1 MEAVLLITAII
12 LMEILEKD
20 ILTAL
25 SKVADPDKKQDIVS
39 LGSVTALK
47 IEGRTVSFK
56 VAMQTAPM
64 HAKKRM
70 IEACEFAIN
79 RTVAGDIKVN
89 CEIEVMKKPEQVQNP
104 TNSKLPNIKNFVAI
118 ASGKGG
124 VGKSTMTANLAV
136 ALAKEGYKVGL
147 VDADIYGPSMP
158 LMFDVQQEKPL
169 ARDVNGKQKI
179 VPVESYG
186 VKLLSIGFFAEVNQA
201 VIWRGPMATKAL
213 QQMIFDADW
222 GELDYLLIDLPP
234 GTGDI
239 HLTLVQALPLT
250 GAVIVSTPQN
260 IALADARKGVNMFKL
275 DNINV
280 PVLGIIENMAWFTPE
295 ELPDNKYFIF
305 GKEGAKDLAAQL
317 EVPLL
322 GQIPLVQ
329 SVRES
334 GDIGRPAVL
343 QDTTPIAISLK
354 DTAAKLVEQIEWRN
368 GNLDPT
374 KIVEV
379 QTEKAACST

>member
-1 MEAVLLITAII
+1 
-12 LMEILEKD
+12 MEILKKD
-20 ILTAL
+20 ILIAL
-25 SKVADPDKKQDIVS
+25 SKVADPDKNQDIVS
-39 LGSVTALK
+39 SGLVTGLK
-47 IEGRTVSFK
+47 IEGKKVSFK
-56 VAMQTAPM
+56 VITNNAAM
-64 HAKKRM
+64 HARNRM
-70 IEACEFAIN
+70 KEACEFAIT
-79 RTVAGDIKVN
+79 RTVGRDIEVN
-89 CEIEVMKKPEQVQNP
+89 CEIEVRKNPKNAQNP

-147 VDADIYGPSMP
+147 VDADIYGPSIP

-169 ARDVNGKQKI
+169 GREVDGKQKI

-186 VKLLSIGFFAEVNQA
+186 VKLLSIGFFADINQA
-201 VIWRGPMATKAL
+201 VIWRGAMATKAL

-295 ELPDNKYFIF
+295 ELPNNKYFIF

-317 EVPLL
+317 QVPLL

-334 GDIGRPAVL
+334 GDVGRPAVL
-343 QDTTPIAISLK
+343 QETTPVAIALK
-354 DTAAKLVEQIEWRN
+354 ETAKKLVEQVEWRN
-368 GNLDPT
+368 KNIDPT

-379 QTEKAACST
+379 QYDKAACST

>member
-1 MEAVLLITAII
+1 
-12 LMEILEKD
+12 MEILEKD
-20 ILTAL
+20 ILIAL
-25 SKVADPDKKQDIVS
+25 SKVADPDKNQDIVS
-39 LGSVTALK
+39 LGSVTALR
-47 IEGRTVSFK
+47 IEDRTVSFK
-56 VAMQTAPM
+56 VTISNAAM

-79 RTVAGDIKVN
+79 RTVSGDIKVN
-89 CEIEVMKKPEQVQNP
+89 CEIEVMKKPENVENP
-104 TNSKLPNIKNFVAI
+104 TNNKLPNIKNFVAV

-136 ALAKEGYKVGL
+136 ALAKDGYKVGL

-158 LMFDVQQEKPL
+158 LMFDVQQDKPQG
-169 ARDVNGKQKI
+169 RDVDGKQKI

-186 VKLLSIGFFAEVNQA
+186 VKMLSIGFFADVNQA

-275 DNINV
+275 DTINV

-295 ELPDNKYFIF
+295 ELPNNKYFIF

-317 EVPLL
+317 EDPLL

-329 SVRES
+329 SIRES
-334 GDIGRPAVL
+334 GDVGRPAVL
-343 QDTTPIAISLK
+343 QETTPVALALK
-354 DTAAKLVEQIEWRN
+354 ETAKKVVEQVEWRRK
-368 GNLDPT
+368 NLDPT

-379 QTEKAACST
+379 QNEKAACST

>member
-1 MEAVLLITAII
+1 
-12 LMEILEKD
+12 MEILEKD
-20 ILTAL
+20 ILAAL
-25 SKVADPDKKQDIVS
+25 SKVADPDKNQDIVS
-39 LGSVTALK
+39 LGYVTALK
-47 IEGRTVSFK
+47 IEGKTVSFK
-56 VAMQTAPM
+56 VATTNAAM
-64 HAKKRM
+64 HAKNRM

-79 RTVAGDIKVN
+79 RTVSGDIKVN
-89 CEIEVMKKPEQVQNP
+89 CEIEVIKKPEEVKNP
-104 TNSKLPNIKNFVAI
+104 TNNKLPNIKNFVAV

-158 LMFDVQQEKPL
+158 LMFDVQQEKPQG
-169 ARDVNGKQKI
+169 REVDGKQKI

-186 VKLLSIGFFAEVNQA
+186 VKMLSIGFFADVNQA

-275 DNINV
+275 DTINV

-329 SVRES
+329 SIRES
-334 GDIGRPAVL
+334 GDVGRPAVL
-343 QDTTPIAISLK
+343 QETTPVALALK
-354 DTAAKLVEQIEWRN
+354 ETARKVVEQVEWRN
-368 GNLDPT
+368 GNMEAT
-374 KIVEV
+374 KKVEV
-379 QTEKAACST
+379 QYEKAGCST

>member
-1 MEAVLLITAII
+1 
-12 LMEILEKD
+12 MEILKKD
-20 ILTAL
+20 ILIAL
-25 SKVADPDKKQDIVS
+25 SKVADTGKDQDIVT
-39 LGSVTALK
+39 LGSVTGLK
-47 IEGRTVSFK
+47 IEGRKVSFK
-56 VAMQTAPM
+56 VLTNNAAM
-64 HAKKRM
+64 HARKRM

-79 RTVAGDIKVN
+79 RTVGGDIEVN
-89 CEIEVMKKPEQVQNP
+89 CEIEVMKNPENAQNP
-104 TNSKLPNIKNFVAI
+104 TNSKLPNIKNFVAV

-124 VGKSTMTANLAV
+124 VGKSTMTSNLAV
-136 ALAKEGYKVGL
+136 ALVKEGYKVGL
-147 VDADIYGPSMP
+147 VDADIYGPSIP
-158 LMFDVQQEKPL
+158 LMFDVQQEKPMG
-169 ARDVNGKQKI
+169 REVNGKQKI
-179 VPVESYG
+179 VPIESYG
-186 VKLLSIGFFAEVNQA
+186 VKLLSIGFFADVNQA
-201 VIWRGPMATKAL
+201 VIWRGPMATKSL

-280 PVLGIIENMAWFTPE
+280 PVLGIIENMAWFTPD

-329 SVRES
+329 SLRES
-334 GDIGRPAVL
+334 GDVGRPAVL
-343 QDTTPIAISLK
+343 QETTPVAIALK
-354 DTAAKLVEQIEWRN
+354 EMAKNVVQQVEWRN
-368 GNLDPT
+368 NNIDPT

-379 QTEKAACST
+379 QNEKAACST

>member
-1 MEAVLLITAII
+1 
-12 LMEILEKD
+12 MEILEKD
-20 ILTAL
+20 ILIAL
-25 SKVADPDKKQDIVS
+25 SKVADPDKNQDIVS

-56 VAMQTAPM
+56 VATSNAAM

-79 RTVAGDIKVN
+79 RTVSGDITVN
-89 CEIEVMKKPEQVQNP
+89 CEIEVMKKPENVQNP
-104 TNSKLPNIKNFVAI
+104 TNNKIPNIKNFVAI

-124 VGKSTMTANLAV
+124 VGKSTMTANIAV
-136 ALAKEGYKVGL
+136 ALAKDGYKVGL

-158 LMFDVQQEKPL
+158 LMFDVQHEKPQG
-169 ARDVNGKQKI
+169 RDIDGKQKI
-179 VPVESYG
+179 VPIESYG
-186 VKLLSIGFFAEVNQA
+186 VKLLSIGFFADANQA

-213 QQMIFDADW
+213 QQMIFDTDW
-222 GELDYLLIDLPP
+222 GELDYLFIDLPP

-322 GQIPLVQ
+322 GQIPIVQ
-329 SVRES
+329 SLRES

-343 QDTTPIAISLK
+343 QETTPIALALK
-354 DTAAKLVEQIEWRN
+354 ETARKVVEQVEWRQK
-368 GNLDPT
+368 NLDPT
-374 KIVEV
+374 KIVEI
-379 QTEKAACST
+379 QTDKAGCST

>member
-1 MEAVLLITAII
+1 
-12 LMEILEKD
+12 MEILKKD

-25 SKVADPDKKQDIVS
+25 SKVADPDKNQDIVS
-39 LGSVTALK
+39 LGAVTSLT
-47 IEGRTVSFK
+47 IEGKTVSFK
-56 VAMQTAPM
+56 VITQNAAM

-70 IEACEFAIN
+70 IEACEFAIQ

-89 CEIEVMKKPEQVQNP
+89 CEIEVRKQPAAPKD
-104 TNSKLPNIKNFVAI
+104 TNNNKLPNIKNFVAI

-136 ALAKEGYKVGL
+136 ALAKEGHKVGL

-169 ARDVNGKQKI
+169 AREVNGKQMI

-317 EVPLL
+317 NVPLL

-334 GDIGRPAVL
+334 GDIGRPAVM
-343 QDTTPIAISLK
+343 QETTPVAIALK
-354 DTAAKLVEQIEWRN
+354 ETARKMVEQVNWRN
-368 GNLDPT
+368 GNLTPT
-374 KIVEV
+374 KVVEI

>member
-1 MEAVLLITAII
+1 MK
-12 LMEILEKD
+12 ILEKD
-20 ILTAL
+20 ILAAL
-25 SKVADPDKKQDIVS
+25 SKVADPDKNQDIIS
-39 LGSVTALK
+39 LGAVTALK
-47 IEGRTVSFK
+47 IEGKTVSFK
-56 VAMQTAPM
+56 VAIANAAM

-79 RTVAGDIKVN
+79 RTVSGDIKVN
-89 CEIEVMKKPEQVQNP
+89 CEIEVMQKPEEVENP
-104 TNSKLPNIKNFVAI
+104 SNNKLPNIKNFVAI

-124 VGKSTMTANLAV
+124 VGKSTMTANIAV

-158 LMFDVQQEKPL
+158 LMFDVQQEKPQG
-169 ARDVNGKQKI
+169 REVDGKQKI

-186 VKLLSIGFFAEVNQA
+186 VKMLSIGFFADVNQA

-275 DNINV
+275 DTINV

-305 GKEGAKDLAAQL
+305 GKEGAKDLADRLQ
-317 EVPLL
+317 VPLL

-329 SVRES
+329 SIRES
-334 GDIGRPAVL
+334 GDVGRPAVL
-343 QDTTPIAISLK
+343 QESTPVAIALK
-354 DTAAKLVEQIEWRN
+354 ETAKKIVEQIEWTKK
-368 GNLDPT
+368 NLDPT

-379 QTEKAACST
+379 QTEKAGCST

>member
-1 MEAVLLITAII
+1 MK
-12 LMEILEKD
+12 ILEKD
-20 ILTAL
+20 ILKAL

-47 IEGRTVSFK
+47 IEGNKVSFK
-56 VAMQTAPM
+56 VAMHNAAM

-70 IEACEFAIN
+70 IEACEFAIT
-79 RTVAGDIKVN
+79 RTVAGDIEVN
-89 CEIEVMKKPEQVQNP
+89 CEIEVLKKQEPQGET
-104 TNSKLPNIKNFVAI
+104 TNNKLPNIKNFIAI

-124 VGKSTMTANLAV
+124 VGKSTMTANIAV

-147 VDADIYGPSMP
+147 IDADIYGQSMP
-158 LMFDVQQEKPL
+158 LMFDVQHEKPL

-179 VPVESYG
+179 VPIESYG

-250 GAVIVSTPQN
+250 GAVIISTPQN

-295 ELPDNKYFIF
+295 ELPNNKYFIF
-305 GKEGAKDLAAQL
+305 GKEGAKDLASQL
-317 EVPLL
+317 NVPLL

-334 GDIGRPAVL
+334 GDVGRPAVL
-343 QDTTPIAISLK
+343 QDTTPVAIALK
-354 DTAAKLVEQIEWRN
+354 NTTKNIIEQLNWRN
-368 GNLDPT
+368 KNLDPT

>member
-1 MEAVLLITAII
+1 
-12 LMEILEKD
+12 MEILEKD
-20 ILTAL
+20 ILAAL
-25 SKVADPDKKQDIVS
+25 SKVADPDKNQDIIS
-39 LGSVTALK
+39 LGAVSALK
-47 IEGRTVSFK
+47 IEGKNVSFK
-56 VAMQTAPM
+56 VAIGNAAM

-79 RTVAGDIKVN
+79 RTVSGDIKVN
-89 CEIEVMKKPEQVQNP
+89 CEIEVMKKPEEIENP
-104 TNSKLPNIKNFVAI
+104 TNNKLPNIKNFVAV

-124 VGKSTMTANLAV
+124 VGKSTMTANIAV

-158 LMFDVQQEKPL
+158 LMFDVQQEKPQG
-169 ARDVNGKQKI
+169 REVDGKQKI

-186 VKLLSIGFFAEVNQA
+186 VKMLSIGFFADVNQA

-275 DNINV
+275 DTINV

-305 GKEGAKDLAAQL
+305 GKEGAKDLADQL
-317 EVPLL
+317 QVPLL

-329 SVRES
+329 SIRES

-343 QDTTPIAISLK
+343 QESTPVALALK
-354 DTAAKLVEQIEWRN
+354 ETAKNIVKQVEWTKKN
-368 GNLDPT
+368 VDPT

-379 QTEKAACST
+379 QTEKAGCST